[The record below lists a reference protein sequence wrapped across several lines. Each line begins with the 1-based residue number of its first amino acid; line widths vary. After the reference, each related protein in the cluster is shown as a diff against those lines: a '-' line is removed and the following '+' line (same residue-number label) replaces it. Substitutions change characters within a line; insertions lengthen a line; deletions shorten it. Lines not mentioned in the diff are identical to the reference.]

1 MRWEARERR
10 WVDVCSKVVHVSD
23 EEQPAPPARGG
34 PASLRWWLTDRH
46 GELVL
51 GQFPNPAL
59 AVWLVTALLRWTGV
73 LDGENADTARDVGAG
88 ALLVW
93 ALDEMVRGASPFRR
107 LLGAVVLVLVAVGLV
122 I

>member
-1 MRWEARERR
+1 ML
-10 WVDVCSKVVHVSD
+10 D
-23 EEQPAPPARGG
+23 EEQPVPPARGG
-34 PASLRWWLTDRH
+34 PASLRWWMTDRH

-59 AVWLVTALLRWTGV
+59 AVWLVAALIRWTGLV
-73 LDGENADTARDVGAG
+73 DGESADTTHDIGTG

-93 ALDEMVRGASPFRR
+93 ALDEIVRGASPFRR
-107 LLGAVVLVLVAVGLV
+107 LLGTAVLVLVVVGLA